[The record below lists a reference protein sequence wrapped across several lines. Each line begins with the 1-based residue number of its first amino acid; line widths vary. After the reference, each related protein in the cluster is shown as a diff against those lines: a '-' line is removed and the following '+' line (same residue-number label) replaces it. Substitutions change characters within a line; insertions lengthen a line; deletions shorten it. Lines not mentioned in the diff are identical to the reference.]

1 MTFESKRISNLE
13 GSMLNL
19 YKWTPEEHSE
29 VIGIVQIAHG
39 MAEWAGRYDEFASR
53 LAASGYLVYANDHRG
68 HGKTAKDVDSIG
80 FLGKDSFNGMV
91 RDLKLIHDF
100 IKSENT
106 GLPVYLFGHS
116 MGSFLAQSFAAKYG
130 SVLNGM
136 ILSGSNGKQ
145 GFMLNLGIWIAGL
158 QVLMQGEKAKGK
170 LLDRLTF
177 GTYNKHFK
185 PANTPFD
192 WLSRDTAEVGKY
204 IADPYCG
211 GVFTASFFYDF
222 FRGLNILYDS
232 EQIDNIPKNLPIFIL
247 SGSMDPVG
255 EFGKGVVR
263 LVQLYHKH
271 GLTDVSLKLYENA
284 RHEILN
290 ETNKDE
296 VVEDILGWL
305 NKKSALH
312 S

>member
-1 MTFESKRISNLE
+1 MLPNTE
-13 GSMLNL
+13 G
-19 YKWTPEEHSE
+19 
-29 VIGIVQIAHG
+29 
-39 MAEWAGRYDEFASR
+39 
-53 LAASGYLVYANDHRG
+53 
-68 HGKTAKDVDSIG
+68 
-80 FLGKDSFNGMV
+80 
-91 RDLKLIHDF
+91 
-100 IKSENT
+100 
-106 GLPVYLFGHS
+106 
-116 MGSFLAQSFAAKYG
+116 
-130 SVLNGM
+130 VLNGYDSFRQQWKARVYAE
-136 ILSGSNGKQ
+136 LG
-145 GFMLNLGIWIAGL
+145 NLGSLGL

-211 GVFTASFFYDF
+211 GVFTASFFYEF

-263 LVQLYHKH
+263 LVQL
-271 GLTDVSLKLYENA
+271 LS
-284 RHEILN
+284 
-290 ETNKDE
+290 
-296 VVEDILGWL
+296 
-305 NKKSALH
+305 
-312 S
+312 